1 MCEETK
7 AEGTPGAM
15 LGQLWRSLESARI
28 CKFET
33 NVLRIELTDVKKPTL
48 MQPYITRTEWV
59 YSNTIQSGADRQS
72 KYTIPNQRLPSH
84 PRYYLTAA
92 ANVRDPVKCGRNPHW
107 LQDRPHSHP
116 P

>member
-33 NVLRIELTDVKKPTL
+33 NVLRIELTDVKKSTL
-48 MQPYITRTEWV
+48 MQP
-59 YSNTIQSGADRQS
+59 
-72 KYTIPNQRLPSH
+72 
-84 PRYYLTAA
+84 
-92 ANVRDPVKCGRNPHW
+92 
-107 LQDRPHSHP
+107 
-116 P
+116 